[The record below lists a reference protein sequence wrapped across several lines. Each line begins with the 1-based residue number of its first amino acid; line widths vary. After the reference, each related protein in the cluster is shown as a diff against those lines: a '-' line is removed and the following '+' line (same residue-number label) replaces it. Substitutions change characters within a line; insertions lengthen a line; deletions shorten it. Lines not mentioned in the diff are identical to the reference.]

1 MNVSVRKEL
10 EREIETLS
18 ILGSTT
24 RNEFESASAK
34 QGVERTEREFFE
46 LALSVSYKQ
55 LMRLIRKVEE
65 NSTEYAAIN
74 KSLSY
79 FSSVLNERDKR
90 SDNRRV
96 SCIKS
101 VLSYVSAFLE
111 HNLRKGVSVNE

>member
-1 MNVSVRKEL
+1 MNISVRREI
-10 EREIETLS
+10 EREIDTLS

-34 QGVERTEREFFE
+34 QEVERTEKEFFE
-46 LALSVSYKQ
+46 LALSVSYKHLNK
-55 LMRLIRKVEE
+55 LMKSVEKD
-65 NSTEYAAIN
+65 STEYAAIN
-74 KSLSY
+74 KALSY
-79 FSSVLNERDKR
+79 FRSVLIERDKQ